1 MYERFTDR
9 ARKVMQLANQEAQR
23 FNHEYIGT
31 EHILL
36 GLVKEG
42 SGVAA
47 NVLKNLDV
55 DLRKIR
61 LEVEKIVQSGPDMV
75 TMGKLPQTP
84 RAKKVIEYSMEEARN
99 LNHNYV
105 GTEHILL
112 GLLREQEGVAAQVL
126 MNLGLKLEDV
136 REEVLN
142 LLGHGMET
150 SEGGERAPSSG
161 GGGGGGGKGG
171 KSKTPALDSFGRDL
185 TELARQGK
193 LDPVIGRTNEIE
205 RVIQILSRRQKNNPV
220 LLGEAGVGKT
230 AIVEG
235 FAQMVVENNVP
246 ELLRDKRIVVLDLAM
261 MVAGTKYR
269 GQFEERIKAV
279 MNEVR
284 RAKNTILFID
294 ELHTL
299 VGAGGAEGAI
309 DASNVLKPALSRGEL
324 QCIGATTLDEY
335 RKYIEKDGALE
346 RRFQTVLVEPPSPD
360 EAVEILRGLRDR
372 YEAHHRVRITDEG
385 LKAAVE
391 LSSRYI
397 TGRCLPDKAIDV
409 IDEAGARIRLK
420 SMVRPPDLKDL
431 EEEIERLNQA
441 KEEAVASQDFEK
453 AASLRDKADKKK
465 KEKDNLSRDWREK
478 AQESDGLV
486 DEEVIAE
493 VVSKM
498 TGIPLQ
504 RLDSVTHVYM
514 QPEEKRLQLKE
525 DSQDVVVPPEVIE
538 KLKPLLMP
546 AIVQERANTLVK
558 DKDVARSQ
566 EEIREQS
573 ENKPATG
580 LRAHELQDK
589 LKELLTR
596 KEYELYE
603 PKIRRVTMKDGASAR
618 LLRMEDDLKKRVI
631 SQTEAIKSIARAVRR
646 SRSGL
651 KNPKRPTG
659 VFVFAGPT
667 GVGKTLLAKSL
678 AAFMFGG
685 QDALIQID
693 MSEYMEK
700 HNVSRLIGAP
710 PGYVGYEE
718 GGQLTEKIR
727 RRPYAV
733 VLLDEIEKAHPDV
746 FNMLLQIMEE
756 GHLTDSFGRKVDF
769 KNTVIIMTTN
779 VGASAI
785 HSGDQFGF
793 GKKDEDSSYE
803 KMKERLKHEIER
815 EFKPEFLGRIDDI
828 IVFRQLTR
836 DDLKMII
843 DIELAKVRER
853 LEEKGLKLVLTDAA
867 KEFIIDKGSDL
878 DFGARPLRR
887 AIESYV
893 EDPLSEELLRGGFEG
908 KNLIT
913 LTVVETGDQKHLSF
927 DATAE
932 TEPTDQ
938 ALVGA
943 GAGAETPA
951 GEKS

>member
-31 EHILL
+31 EHVLL
-36 GLVKEG
+36 GLIKEG

-47 NVLKNLDV
+47 NVLKNLDI

-61 LEVEKIVQSGPDMV
+61 MEVEKLVQSGPDMV

-84 RAKKVIEYSMEEARN
+84 RATKVIEYSMEEARN

-142 LLGHGMET
+142 LLGHGMEN
-150 SEGGERAPSSG
+150 EGGERAGMGGRQPAAAG
-161 GGGGGGGKGG
+161 GGGEASPKGG

-193 LDPVIGRTNEIE
+193 LDPVIGREKEIE
-205 RVIQILSRRQKNNPV
+205 RAIQILCRRTKNNPV

-235 FAQMVVENNVP
+235 FAQRVIDGNVP
-246 ELLRDKRIVVLDLAM
+246 ELLADRRIVVLDLAM

-309 DASNVLKPALSRGEL
+309 DASNVLKPALARGEI

-335 RKYIEKDGALE
+335 RKYIEKDSALD
-346 RRFQTVLVEPPSPD
+346 RRFQIIMVEPATKD
-360 EAVEILRGLRDR
+360 EAVEILKGLRDR
-372 YEAHHRVRITDEG
+372 YESHHRVSISDAA
-385 LKAAVE
+385 LAAAVE

-409 IDEAGARIRLK
+409 IDEAGARVRLK
-420 SMVRPPDLKDL
+420 AMTKPPDLKEID
-431 EEEIERLNQA
+431 EEVERLNKE
-441 KEEAVASQDFEK
+441 KEEAVANQDFEK
-453 AASLRDKADKKK
+453 AAALRDQADKLKKK
-465 KEKDNLSRDWREK
+465 KQSMTRDWRDKSRE
-478 AQESDGLV
+478 ADGVV
-486 DEEVIAE
+486 DEEVVAE

-498 TGIPLQ
+498 TGIPLT
-504 RLDSVTHVYM
+504 RMST
-514 QPEEKRLQLKE
+514 E
-525 DSQDVVVPPEVIE
+525 DQ
-538 KLKPLLMP
+538 
-546 AIVQERANTLVK
+546 
-558 DKDVARSQ
+558 
-566 EEIREQS
+566 
-573 ENKPATG
+573 
-580 LRAHELQDK
+580 
-589 LKELLTR
+589 
-596 KEYELYE
+596 
-603 PKIRRVTMKDGASAR
+603 AR
-618 LLRMEDDLKKRVI
+618 LMGMEGELHKRVI
-631 SQTEAIKSIARAVRR
+631 GQEPAIKSVSKAVRR

-651 KNPKRPTG
+651 KDPKRPIG
-659 VFVFAGPT
+659 SFVFAGPT
-667 GVGKTLLAKSL
+667 GVGKTLLAKAL
-678 AAFMFGG
+678 AQFMFG
-685 QDALIQID
+685 DADAIIQVD

-710 PGYVGYEE
+710 PGYVGFEE

-746 FNMLLQIMEE
+746 FNMLLQVMEE
-756 GHLTDSFGRKVDF
+756 GRLTDSFGRNVDF
-769 KNTVIIMTTN
+769 RNTIIIMTTN
-779 VGASAI
+779 AGAEAI
-785 HSGDQFGF
+785 KNEAAFGF
-793 GKKDEDSSYE
+793 QKPDDDASYE
-803 KMKERLKHEIER
+803 GMKSRVNERIER
-815 EFKPEFLGRIDDI
+815 VFRPEFLNRLDDV
-828 IVFRQLTR
+828 IVFHHLTI
-836 DDLKMII
+836 DDLKQVI

-853 LEEKGLKLVLTDAA
+853 LTERGLKLELTDES
-867 KEFIIDKGSDL
+867 KKFLIKKGSDT

-887 AIESYV
+887 ALENFI
-893 EDPLSEELLRGGFEG
+893 EDPVSEELLKGEFEG
-908 KNLIT
+908 KDTIQVDCIEVAGKKQLVFKGIT
-913 LTVVETGDQKHLSF
+913 
-927 DATAE
+927 TAE
-932 TEPTDQ
+932 PV
-938 ALVGA
+938 AVVP
-943 GAGAETPA
+943 AEGGT
-951 GEKS
+951 S

>member
-31 EHILL
+31 EHVLL
-36 GLVKEG
+36 GLIKEG

-47 NVLKNLDV
+47 NVLKNLDI

-61 LEVEKIVQSGPDMV
+61 MEVEKLVQSGPDMV

-142 LLGHGMET
+142 LLGHGME
-150 SEGGERAPSSG
+150 EGGERAGMGGRQPAGAG
-161 GGGGGGGKGG
+161 GGGGGEGSPKGG

-193 LDPVIGRTNEIE
+193 LDPVIGREREIE
-205 RVIQILSRRQKNNPV
+205 RAIQILCRRTKNNPV

-235 FAQMVVENNVP
+235 FAQRVIDGNVP
-246 ELLRDKRIVVLDLAM
+246 ELLADRRIVVLDLAM

-309 DASNVLKPALSRGEL
+309 DASNVLKPALARGEI

-335 RKYIEKDGALE
+335 RKYIEKDSALD
-346 RRFQTVLVEPPSPD
+346 RRFQIIMIEPATKD
-360 EAVEILRGLRDR
+360 EAVEILKGLRDR
-372 YEAHHRVRITDEG
+372 YESHHRVTISDAAIE
-385 LKAAVE
+385 AAVD

-409 IDEAGARIRLK
+409 IDEAGARVRLK
-420 SMVRPPDLKDL
+420 AMTKPPDLKEID
-431 EEEIERLNQA
+431 EEVEKLNKE
-441 KEEAVASQDFEK
+441 KEEAVANQDFEK
-453 AASLRDKADKKK
+453 AAALRDQADKLKKK
-465 KEKDNLSRDWREK
+465 KQQMTREWRDKSRE
-478 AQESDGLV
+478 ADGVV

-498 TGIPLQ
+498 TGIPLTRMSTEDQQ
-504 RLDSVTHVYM
+504 RLM
-514 QPEEKRLQLKE
+514 G
-525 DSQDVVVPPEVIE
+525 
-538 KLKPLLMP
+538 M
-546 AIVQERANTLVK
+546 
-558 DKDVARSQ
+558 
-566 EEIREQS
+566 
-573 ENKPATG
+573 EN
-580 LRAHELQDK
+580 ELH
-589 LKELLTR
+589 
-596 KEYELYE
+596 
-603 PKIRRVTMKDGASAR
+603 
-618 LLRMEDDLKKRVI
+618 KRVI
-631 SQTEAIKSIARAVRR
+631 GQDAAIKSISKAVRR

-651 KNPKRPTG
+651 KDPKRPIG
-659 VFVFAGPT
+659 SFVFAGPT
-667 GVGKTLLAKSL
+667 GVGKTLLAKAL
-678 AAFMFGG
+678 AQFMFGDS
-685 QDALIQID
+685 DALIQID

-710 PGYVGYEE
+710 PGYVGFEE

-746 FNMLLQIMEE
+746 FNMLLQVMEE
-756 GHLTDSFGRKVDF
+756 GRLTDSFGRNVDF
-769 KNTVIIMTTN
+769 RNTILIMTTN
-779 VGASAI
+779 AGAEAI
-785 HSGDQFGF
+785 KNEAAFGF
-793 GKKDEDSSYE
+793 QKPDGDASYDSMKARVNERIE
-803 KMKERLKHEIER
+803 KVFR
-815 EFKPEFLGRIDDI
+815 PEFLNRLDDV
-828 IVFRQLTR
+828 IVFHHLTVEN
-836 DDLKMII
+836 LKLVI
-843 DIELAKVRER
+843 DIELEKVRER
-853 LEEKGLKLVLTDAA
+853 LAERGLALELTDEA
-867 KEFIIDKGSDL
+867 KQFLIKKGSDT

-887 AIESYV
+887 ALENYI
-893 EDPLSEELLRGGFEG
+893 EDPVSEELLKGEFEG
-908 KNLIT
+908 KDTIRVDCKEVAGKKQ
-913 LTVVETGDQKHLSF
+913 LTFTGVATVEPV
-927 DATAE
+927 AAAPAE
-932 TEPTDQ
+932 
-938 ALVGA
+938 GA
-943 GAGAETPA
+943 
-951 GEKS
+951 S

>member
-47 NVLKNLDV
+47 NVLKNLEV

-84 RAKKVIEYSMEEARN
+84 RAKKVIEYAMEEARN

-105 GTEHILL
+105 GTEHLLL
-112 GLLREQEGVAAQVL
+112 GLIREQEGVAAQVL

-142 LLGHGMET
+142 LLGHGMEGAEGT
-150 SEGGERAPSSG
+150 SERGGAGQASASG
-161 GGGGGGGKGG
+161 KSG

-185 TELARQGK
+185 TELARQSK
-193 LDPVIGRTNEIE
+193 LDPVIGRSNEIE
-205 RVIQILSRRQKNNPV
+205 RVIQILCRRQKNNPV

-235 FAQMVVENNVP
+235 FAQMVVNGEVP

-279 MNEVR
+279 MNEVK

-309 DASNVLKPALSRGEL
+309 DASNVLKPALSRGEI

-346 RRFQTVLVEPPSPD
+346 RRFQTVIVEPPSP
-360 EAVEILRGLRDR
+360 AQTIEILKGLRDR
-372 YEAHHRVRITDEG
+372 YEQHHRVQITDDA
-385 LKAAVE
+385 LAKAVE
-391 LSSRYI
+391 LSTRYI
-397 TGRCLPDKAIDV
+397 TARCLPDKAIDV
-409 IDEAGARIRLK
+409 IDESGARVRLK
-420 SMVRPPDLKDL
+420 SMVRPPDLKEI
-431 EEEIERLNQA
+431 EEEIERLNTQ
-441 KEEAVASQDFEK
+441 KEEAVANQDFEK
-453 AASLRDKADKKK
+453 AASLRDQADKLKKK
-465 KEKDNLSRDWREK
+465 KENLNKDWREK
-478 AQESDGLV
+478 SKEKDGVV
-486 DEEVIAE
+486 DAEVISE

-498 TGIPLQ
+498 TGIPLT
-504 RLDSVTHVYM
+504 RLSS
-514 QPEEKRLQLKE
+514 E
-525 DSQDVVVPPEVIE
+525 DAV
-538 KLKPLLMP
+538 
-546 AIVQERANTLVK
+546 
-558 DKDVARSQ
+558 
-566 EEIREQS
+566 
-573 ENKPATG
+573 
-580 LRAHELQDK
+580 
-589 LKELLTR
+589 
-596 KEYELYE
+596 
-603 PKIRRVTMKDGASAR
+603 R
-618 LLRMEDDLKKRVI
+618 LLRMEDELHRRVV
-631 SQTEAIKSIARAVRR
+631 SQTEAIRQVAKAVRR

-651 KNPKRPTG
+651 KDPMRPTG
-659 VFVFAGPT
+659 VFLFAGPT
-667 GVGKTLLAKSL
+667 GVGKTLTAKTLAE
-678 AAFMFGG
+678 FMFGD

-710 PGYVGYEE
+710 PGYVGFEE

-769 KNTVIIMTTN
+769 KNTIVIMTTN
-779 VGASAI
+779 AGANAI
-785 HSGDQFGF
+785 TSEFGF
-793 GKKDEDSSYE
+793 APKDSDTSYE
-803 KMKERLKHEIER
+803 RMKERLTHEIER
-815 EFKPEFLGRIDDI
+815 EFKPEFIGRLDEVV
-828 IVFRQLTR
+828 VFRSLTEEN
-836 DDLKMII
+836 LKQIVV
-843 DIELAKVRER
+843 IELSKVRER
-853 LEEKGLKLVLTDAA
+853 LGEKGLSLVLTDEA
-867 KEFIIDKGSDL
+867 KQFIIEKGNATEY
-878 DFGARPLRR
+878 GARPLRR
-887 AIESYV
+887 AVETYI
-893 EDPLSEELLRGGFEG
+893 EDPLSENLLQGAFQGS
-908 KNLIT
+908 NTIT
-913 LTVVETGDQKHLSF
+913 VKVKEVGDQKQLDFEPSTVEQHSEELV
-927 DATAE
+927 ATADE
-932 TEPTDQ
+932 
-938 ALVGA
+938 A
-943 GAGAETPA
+943 
-951 GEKS
+951 K

>member
-36 GLVKEG
+36 GLIKEG

-61 LEVEKIVQSGPDMV
+61 LEVEKLVQSGPDMV

-126 MNLGLKLEDV
+126 MNLGLKLEEV

-142 LLGHGMET
+142 LLGHGMEGAEA
-150 SEGGERAPSSG
+150 SERPGGLPGAPAAGGGEQPRA
-161 GGGGGGGKGG
+161 G

-185 TELARQGK
+185 TELARQSK
-193 LDPVIGRTNEIE
+193 LDPVIGREKEIE
-205 RVIQILSRRQKNNPV
+205 RTMQILSRRTKNNPV

-235 FAQMVVENNVP
+235 FAQRVVEGNVP
-246 ELLRDKRIVVLDLAM
+246 ELLLDRRIVVLDLAM

-309 DASNVLKPALSRGEL
+309 DASNVLKPALSRGEI

-335 RKYIEKDGALE
+335 RKYIEKDSALD
-346 RRFQTVLVEPPSPD
+346 RRFQVVMVEPSTKG
-360 EAVEILRGLRDR
+360 EAVEILKGLRDR
-372 YEAHHRVRITDEG
+372 YETHHHVQITDEAVE
-385 LKAAVE
+385 AAVE

-409 IDEAGARIRLK
+409 IDEAGARVHLK
-420 SMVRPPDLKDL
+420 SMTRPPDLKDIDQ
-431 EEEIERLNQA
+431 EVEKLNKE
-441 KEEAVASQDFEK
+441 KEEAVANQDFEK
-453 AASLRDKADKKK
+453 AAALRDQADKLKKK
-465 KEKDNLSRDWREK
+465 KQTITHQWREK
-478 AQESDGLV
+478 SREADGVV

-493 VVSKM
+493 VVSKITGVPLTRM
-498 TGIPLQ
+498 T
-504 RLDSVTHVYM
+504 T
-514 QPEEKRLQLKE
+514 E
-525 DSQDVVVPPEVIE
+525 DSMR
-538 KLKPLLMP
+538 LM
-546 AIVQERANTLVK
+546 K
-558 DKDVARSQ
+558 
-566 EEIREQS
+566 
-573 ENKPATG
+573 
-580 LRAHELQDK
+580 
-589 LKELLTR
+589 
-596 KEYELYE
+596 
-603 PKIRRVTMKDGASAR
+603 
-618 LLRMEDDLKKRVI
+618 MEDELHQRVV
-631 SQTEAIKSIARAVRR
+631 SQDEAIKSVSKAVRR

-651 KNPKRPTG
+651 KDPKRPTG
-659 VFVFAGPT
+659 CFVFAGPT
-667 GVGKTLLAKSL
+667 GVGKTLLAKAL
-678 AAFMFGG
+678 AEFMFGDA
-685 QDALIQID
+685 DALVQID

-700 HNVSRLIGAP
+700 HNISRLVGAP

-746 FNMLLQIMEE
+746 FNMLLQVMEE
-756 GHLTDSFGRKVDF
+756 GRLTDSFGRNVDF
-769 KNTVIIMTTN
+769 RNTILIMTTN
-779 VGASAI
+779 AGAEAI
-785 HSGDQFGF
+785 KNESSFGF
-793 GKKDEDSSYE
+793 QKPDDDASYE
-803 KMKERLKHEIER
+803 SMKGRVQEQIEKVFR
-815 EFKPEFLGRIDDI
+815 PEFLNRVDDV
-828 IVFRQLTR
+828 IVFRHLTQ
-836 DDLKMII
+836 DDLGGVI
-843 DIELAKVRER
+843 DMELRKVRER
-853 LEEKGLKLVLTDAA
+853 LAERGIKIVLTDDA
-867 KEFIIDKGSDL
+867 KKFLIKKGSNL

-887 AIESYV
+887 AIESFV
-893 EDPLSEELLRGGFEG
+893 EDPLSEELLKGEFKGVG
-908 KNLIT
+908 VIT
-913 LTVVETGDQKHLSF
+913 IEVKEVGDKKQLFFQGSKGETPADP
-927 DATAE
+927 
-932 TEPTDQ
+932 EP
-938 ALVGA
+938 VGA
-943 GAGAETPA
+943 GST
-951 GEKS
+951 

>member
-31 EHILL
+31 EHVLL
-36 GLVKEG
+36 GLIKEG

-47 NVLKNLDV
+47 NVLKNLDI

-61 LEVEKIVQSGPDMV
+61 MEVEKLVQSGPDMV

-142 LLGHGMET
+142 LLGHGME
-150 SEGGERAPSSG
+150 EGGERAGMGGRQPAGAG
-161 GGGGGGGKGG
+161 GGGGEGSPKSG

-193 LDPVIGRTNEIE
+193 LDPVIGREKEIE
-205 RVIQILSRRQKNNPV
+205 RAIQILCRRTKNNPV

-235 FAQMVVENNVP
+235 FAQRVIDGNVP
-246 ELLRDKRIVVLDLAM
+246 ELLADRRIVVLDLAM

-309 DASNVLKPALSRGEL
+309 DASNVLKPALARGEI

-335 RKYIEKDGALE
+335 RKYIEKDSALD
-346 RRFQTVLVEPPSPD
+346 RRFQIIMVEPATKD
-360 EAVEILRGLRDR
+360 EAVEILKGLRDR
-372 YEAHHRVRITDEG
+372 YESHHRVTISD
-385 LKAAVE
+385 AALESAVD

-409 IDEAGARIRLK
+409 IDEAGARVRLK
-420 SMVRPPDLKDL
+420 AMTKPPDLKEID
-431 EEEIERLNQA
+431 EEVEKLNKE
-441 KEEAVASQDFEK
+441 KEEAVANQDFEK
-453 AASLRDKADKKK
+453 AAGLRDQADKLKKK
-465 KEKDNLSRDWREK
+465 KQQMTREWRDKSRE
-478 AQESDGLV
+478 ADGVV

-498 TGIPLQ
+498 TGIPLTRMSTEDQQ
-504 RLDSVTHVYM
+504 RLM
-514 QPEEKRLQLKE
+514 
-525 DSQDVVVPPEVIE
+525 
-538 KLKPLLMP
+538 
-546 AIVQERANTLVK
+546 
-558 DKDVARSQ
+558 
-566 EEIREQS
+566 
-573 ENKPATG
+573 G
-580 LRAHELQDK
+580 
-589 LKELLTR
+589 
-596 KEYELYE
+596 
-603 PKIRRVTMKDGASAR
+603 
-618 LLRMEDDLKKRVI
+618 MEDELHKRVI
-631 SQTEAIKSIARAVRR
+631 GQDTAIKSISKAVRR

-651 KNPKRPTG
+651 KDPKRPIG
-659 VFVFAGPT
+659 SFVFAGPT
-667 GVGKTLLAKSL
+667 GVGKTLLAKAL
-678 AAFMFGG
+678 AQFMFGDA
-685 QDALIQID
+685 DALIQID

-710 PGYVGYEE
+710 PGYVGFEE

-746 FNMLLQIMEE
+746 FNMLLQVMEE
-756 GHLTDSFGRKVDF
+756 GRLTDSFGRNVDF
-769 KNTVIIMTTN
+769 RNTILIMTTN
-779 VGASAI
+779 AGAEAI
-785 HSGDQFGF
+785 KNEAAFGF
-793 GKKDEDSSYE
+793 QKPDGDASYDSMKGRVNERIE
-803 KMKERLKHEIER
+803 KVFR
-815 EFKPEFLGRIDDI
+815 PEFLNRLDDV
-828 IVFRQLTR
+828 IVFHHLTVEN
-836 DDLKMII
+836 LKLVI
-843 DIELAKVRER
+843 DIELEKVRER
-853 LEEKGLKLVLTDAA
+853 LAERGLALELTDEA
-867 KEFIIDKGSDL
+867 KAFLIKKGSDT

-887 AIESYV
+887 ALENYI
-893 EDPLSEELLRGGFEG
+893 EDPVSEELLKGEFEG
-908 KNLIT
+908 KDTIRVDCT
-913 LTVVETGDQKHLSF
+913 EVAGKKQLTFTGVV
-927 DATAE
+927 TAE
-932 TEPTDQ
+932 PV
-938 ALVGA
+938 AA
-943 GAGAETPA
+943 GGEAG
-951 GEKS
+951 

>member
-31 EHILL
+31 EHVLL
-36 GLVKEG
+36 GLIKEG

-47 NVLKNLDV
+47 NVLKNLDI

-61 LEVEKIVQSGPDMV
+61 MEVEKLVQSGPDMV

-142 LLGHGMET
+142 LLGHGME
-150 SEGGERAPSSG
+150 EGGERAGMGSRQPAGAG
-161 GGGGGGGKGG
+161 GGGGEGAPKGG

-193 LDPVIGRTNEIE
+193 LDPVIGREKEIE
-205 RVIQILSRRQKNNPV
+205 RAIQILCRRTKNNPV

-235 FAQMVVENNVP
+235 FAQRVIDGNVP
-246 ELLRDKRIVVLDLAM
+246 ELLADRRIVVLDLAM

-309 DASNVLKPALSRGEL
+309 DASNVLKPALARGEI

-335 RKYIEKDGALE
+335 RKYIEKDSALD
-346 RRFQTVLVEPPSPD
+346 RRFQIIMVEPASKA
-360 EAVEILRGLRDR
+360 EAVEILKGLRDR
-372 YEAHHRVRITDEG
+372 YESHHRVQITNEA
-385 LKAAVE
+385 LEAAVE

-409 IDEAGARIRLK
+409 IDEAGARVRLK
-420 SMVRPPDLKDL
+420 AMTKPPDLKEID
-431 EEEIERLNQA
+431 EEVEKLNKE
-441 KEEAVASQDFEK
+441 KEEAVANQDFEK
-453 AASLRDKADKKK
+453 AAALRDQADKLKKK
-465 KEKDNLSRDWREK
+465 KQSMTRDWRDKSRE
-478 AQESDGLV
+478 ADGVV
-486 DEEVIAE
+486 DEEVVAE

-498 TGIPLQ
+498 TGIPLT
-504 RLDSVTHVYM
+504 RMST
-514 QPEEKRLQLKE
+514 E
-525 DSQDVVVPPEVIE
+525 DQ
-538 KLKPLLMP
+538 
-546 AIVQERANTLVK
+546 
-558 DKDVARSQ
+558 
-566 EEIREQS
+566 
-573 ENKPATG
+573 
-580 LRAHELQDK
+580 
-589 LKELLTR
+589 
-596 KEYELYE
+596 
-603 PKIRRVTMKDGASAR
+603 AR
-618 LLRMEDDLKKRVI
+618 LMGMEDELHKKVI
-631 SQTEAIKSIARAVRR
+631 GQDAAIKSISKAVRR

-651 KNPKRPTG
+651 KDPKRPIG
-659 VFVFAGPT
+659 SFVFAGPT
-667 GVGKTLLAKSL
+667 GVGKTLLAKAL
-678 AAFMFGG
+678 AQFMFGDA
-685 QDALIQID
+685 DALIQID

-710 PGYVGYEE
+710 PGYVGFEE

-746 FNMLLQIMEE
+746 FNMLLQVMEE
-756 GHLTDSFGRKVDF
+756 GRLTDSFGRNVDF
-769 KNTVIIMTTN
+769 RNTIIIMTTN
-779 VGASAI
+779 AGAEAI
-785 HSGDQFGF
+785 KNEASFGF
-793 GKKDEDSSYE
+793 QKPDDDASYDSMKGRVNERIE
-803 KMKERLKHEIER
+803 KVFR
-815 EFKPEFLGRIDDI
+815 PEFLNRLDDV
-828 IVFRQLTR
+828 IVFHHLTV
-836 DDLKMII
+836 DDLKKVI

-853 LEEKGLKLVLTDAA
+853 LAERGLKLELTEEA
-867 KEFIIDKGSDL
+867 KKFLIKKGSDT

-887 AIESYV
+887 ALENYI
-893 EDPLSEELLRGGFEG
+893 EDPVSEELLKGEFEG
-908 KNLIT
+908 KDTIQVDCTEVAGKKQLVFT
-913 LTVVETGDQKHLSF
+913 GLVTVEPVAAGP
-927 DATAE
+927 AE
-932 TEPTDQ
+932 
-938 ALVGA
+938 G
-943 GAGAETPA
+943 PA
-951 GEKS
+951 A